1 MGSTKRTRIYN
12 QNRKK
17 VKMKKLKKKI
27 IKRELRKFLEYRIY
41 YEECLLLIGFCSAP
55 PSIPHL
61 LIRHGFE
68 FESIEEPRKAKLLYP
83 DGKLKVVEF

>member
-1 MGSTKRTRIYN
+1 
-12 QNRKK
+12 
-17 VKMKKLKKKI
+17 MKKLKKKI
-27 IKRELRKFLEYRIY
+27 IRRELRKFLKYRTY
-41 YEECLLLIGFCSAP
+41 YEFCLMTVGFYPDP
-55 PSIPHL
+55 PFIPHL

>member
-1 MGSTKRTRIYN
+1 MT
-12 QNRKK
+12 
-17 VKMKKLKKKI
+17 V
-27 IKRELRKFLEYRIY
+27 
-41 YEECLLLIGFCSAP
+41 GFYP
-55 PSIPHL
+55 DHTPFIPYL